1 MRTAIAAFLA
11 IAAFFYLNA
20 DSKSINTDQLAEKA
34 RSGDT
39 ASQYDLALEYFFG
52 RNRTVNP
59 VLALYWFRRAADA
72 GHVESQYN
80 AARCFERGWGCRRSM
95 GMALNYY
102 IKAKEN
108 NLPEAKLR
116 YAELL
121 YLGHPAEENEFGK
134 FPALKAD
141 KFAALELMRE
151 TAKTSDA
158 AKLTLIKHLFM
169 DAPQHGQEL
178 RSRLKHYAATPS
190 PHPEMLLLYSSCLRS
205 GIGGEVDIQTGTA
218 ILKRAADAGNLEAL
232 AQLAEAMELGIGV
245 PYDPQEALKLT
256 QLAAKKGNQRAMV
269 NLGNA
274 HLTGI
279 NIKYAPDK
287 AVEYFQKAA
296 KSGYPPA
303 LRKLGECY
311 SRGIGVE
318 PDWKTAVDHYR
329 SAASGGDEEACF
341 LLGDC
346 YEKGFGVTKNAAQ
359 AFYYYSQAADR
370 GSIKAIR
377 KMAIFLL
384 DGHGVLQDTK
394 RGMLMLRQAAA
405 AGDQTAQFILKQKA
419 E

>member
-1 MRTAIAAFLA
+1 MQTAIALFLV
-11 IAAFFYLNA
+11 IAAFFIPGSVTA
-20 DSKSINTDQLAEKA
+20 AGNTDKLSEKA
-34 RSGDT
+34 RAGDT
-39 ASQYDLALEYFFG
+39 AAQYHLALEYFFG
-52 RNRTVNP
+52 RSRTVNP

-121 YLGHPAEENEFGK
+121 YSGVPEEKSEYGK

-141 KFAALELMRE
+141 KYAALELMRE
-151 TAKTSDA
+151 TAKTFDA
-158 AKLTLIKHLFM
+158 AKLSLIKHLFV

-178 RSRLKHYAATPS
+178 RTRLKHYAATPS

-205 GIGGEVDIQTGTA
+205 GIGGEVDIPTGTA
-218 ILKRAADAGNLEAL
+218 ILKRAADAGNMEAI
-232 AQLAEAMELGIGV
+232 AQLAEAMELGIGTS
-245 PYDPQEALKLT
+245 YDPQKALKLT
-256 QLAAKKGNQRAMV
+256 QLAAQKGNQRTMV
-269 NLGNA
+269 NLGIA

-318 PDWKTAVDHYR
+318 QNWQTAIAHYR

-346 YEKGFGVTKNAAQ
+346 YEKGCGVTKNATQ

-384 DGHGVLQDTK
+384 DGNGVRQDTK
-394 RGMLMLRQAAA
+394 RGMLMLRQAAE